1 MKLQY
6 IAHIT
11 LLVKNY
17 DEAIDF
23 YSQKLGFTVLED
35 NKLAETKRWVVIAP
49 NSAKEAGLL
58 LAQADGD
65 VQARSVGN
73 Q

>member
-1 MKLQY
+1 MKQQY

-35 NKLAETKRWVVIAP
+35 NKLAETKRWVDIAP